1 MKIKEPSASRR
12 SGSRRKVKLSDT
24 LLNFSTALKVNV
36 KPTQKASKTTR
47 RKVLKESFRKDLYEE
62 AIEKLKQENAE
73 LRSQLEDRERQ
84 LKEKDVYVMATL
96 EEAIKQ
102 HERQQEHYQE
112 VIAQLKEKLVSQQK
126 YLGKS
131 KTN

>member
-126 YLGKS
+126 YLGKCT
-131 KTN
+131 TN

>member
-36 KPTQKASKTTR
+36 KPAQKAPKTMR

-84 LKEKDVYVMATL
+84 LKEKDVYVMSTL

-131 KTN
+131 RTD